1 MSSIDTADL
10 IRELHRRGA
19 HRVVLQL
26 PEGLKRQG
34 SGLAMD
40 LKRAGFTVVLSGD
53 PCYGACD
60 LALSA
65 LAEADVLVH
74 IGHTPVEE
82 HPQVICLPFEQ
93 DFDLSAL
100 DEAIPLIQERRI
112 GLVTTV
118 QHAHLLAAAT
128 KYLADRGI
136 EAVIRDG
143 SGRTPAAGQVLG
155 CTYRAARIDGVDE
168 ILYIGTGLFH
178 PIGVQLATK
187 KRVIALDPFTREAQV
202 VDSSRLL
209 RRRFGLIE
217 RAKQSDS
224 FGILLSTKSGQR
236 RADLAEHLA
245 SLDDRAVIVTLQ
257 EVSPDTLLNLG
268 FGCYVNT
275 ACPRI
280 AYDDQVRFPVPVIT
294 PEEFE
299 IVCGR
304 RDWNDYLVDEIR

>member
-1 MSSIDTADL
+1 MSSINTADL
-10 IRELHRRGA
+10 IGELHRRGV
-19 HRVVLQL
+19 HRVALQL

-34 SGLAMD
+34 AGLAGD
-40 LKRAGFTVVLSGD
+40 LKAAGFSVILSGD

-74 IGHTPVEE
+74 IGHTPVEV

-93 DFDLSAL
+93 DFDLSSL
-100 DEAIPLIQERRI
+100 DQAFPLLQERRI
-112 GLVTTV
+112 GLITTV
-118 QHAHLLAAAT
+118 QHAHLLAAAAQ
-128 KYLADRGI
+128 YLADHGI
-136 EAVIRDG
+136 EAVIREG

-155 CTYRAARIDGVDE
+155 CTYRAARIDGVNE
-168 ILYIGTGLFH
+168 ILFIGTGLFH
-178 PIGVQLATK
+178 PIGVQLATG
-187 KRVIALDPFTREAQV
+187 KRVIALDPFTRKAEV

-217 RAKQSDS
+217 RAKEAESY
-224 FGILLSTKSGQR
+224 GILLSTKSGQR
-236 RADLAEHLA
+236 RAALAEHLA
-245 SLDDRAVIVTLQ
+245 SLNERAMIVTLQ
-257 EVSPDTLLNLG
+257 EVSPDALLNLG

-299 IVCGR
+299 IVCGQR
-304 RDWNDYLVDEIR
+304 NWDDYAVDEIR

>member
-1 MSSIDTADL
+1 MSSINTADL
-10 IRELHRRGA
+10 IGELHRRGV
-19 HRVVLQL
+19 HRVALQL

-34 SGLAMD
+34 AGLAGD
-40 LKRAGFTVVLSGD
+40 LKAAGFSVILSGD

-65 LAEADVLVH
+65 LAETDVLVH
-74 IGHTPVEE
+74 IGHTPVEV

-93 DFDLSAL
+93 DFDLSSL
-100 DEAIPLIQERRI
+100 DQAFPLLQERRI
-112 GLVTTV
+112 GLITTV
-118 QHAHLLAAAT
+118 QHAHLLAAAAQ
-128 KYLADRGI
+128 YLADHGI
-136 EAVIRDG
+136 EAVIREG

-155 CTYRAARIDGVDE
+155 CTYRAARIDGVNE
-168 ILYIGTGLFH
+168 ILFIGTGLFH
-178 PIGVQLATK
+178 PIGVQLATG
-187 KRVIALDPFTREAQV
+187 KRVIALDPFTRKAEV

-217 RAKQSDS
+217 RAKEAESY
-224 FGILLSTKSGQR
+224 GILLSTKSGQR
-236 RADLAEHLA
+236 RAALAEHLA
-245 SLDDRAVIVTLQ
+245 SLNERAMIVTLQ
-257 EVSPDTLLNLG
+257 EVSPDALLNLG

-299 IVCGR
+299 IVCGQR
-304 RDWNDYLVDEIR
+304 NWDDYAVDEIR

>member
-1 MSSIDTADL
+1 MLSIDTAEL
-10 IRELHRRGA
+10 IQELHRRGV
-19 HRVVLQL
+19 HRVALQL

-34 SGLAMD
+34 AELARD
-40 LKRAGFTVVLSGD
+40 LKAAGFPVILSGD

-60 LALSA
+60 LALST
-65 LAEADVLVH
+65 LREADVLVH

-82 HPQVICLPFEQ
+82 HPQVICLPFMQ
-93 DFDLSAL
+93 DFDLASLDQAL
-100 DEAIPLIQERRI
+100 PLLQEKRI

-118 QHAHLLAAAT
+118 QHAHLLPAAAR
-128 KYLADRGI
+128 YLADRGI
-136 EAVIRDG
+136 KAVYSEG

-155 CTYRAARIDGVDE
+155 CTYQAARIEGVTE

-178 PIGVQLATK
+178 PIGVQLATGK
-187 KRVIALDPFTREAQV
+187 QVIALDPFMQKAEQ
-202 VDSSRLL
+202 VDSERLL

-217 RAKQSDS
+217 KAKRADS

-236 RADLAEHLA
+236 RADVAEHLA
-245 SLDDRAVIVTLQ
+245 SLDDRAVIITIQ
-257 EVSPDTLLNLG
+257 EVSPDALQNLG

-299 IVCGR
+299 IVCGLR
-304 RDWNDYLVDEIR
+304 TWDDYVVDEIR

>member
-1 MSSIDTADL
+1 MLSIDTAEL

-19 HRVVLQL
+19 HRVALQL

-34 SGLAMD
+34 AGLAMD
-40 LKRAGFTVVLSGD
+40 LKAAGFSVILSGD

-60 LALSA
+60 LAISA

-74 IGHTPVEE
+74 IGHTPVEV

-93 DFDLSAL
+93 DFDLSSLDQAL
-100 DEAIPLIQERRI
+100 PLLQEERI

-118 QHAHLLAAAT
+118 QHAHQVSAT
-128 KYLADRGI
+128 ARYLADHGI

-155 CTYRAARIDGVDE
+155 CTYQAARIEGVNE

-178 PIGVQLATK
+178 PIGVQLATG
-187 KRVIALDPFTREAQV
+187 KRVIALDPFMRKVEV

-217 RAKQSDS
+217 KAKQADS

-236 RADLAEHLA
+236 RAAMAEHLA
-245 SLDDRAVIVTLQ
+245 SLNDRAVIVTLQ

-299 IVCGR
+299 IVCGVR
-304 RDWNDYLVDEIR
+304 TWDNYRVDEIR

>member
-1 MSSIDTADL
+1 MSSINTADL
-10 IRELHRRGA
+10 IGELHRRGA
-19 HRVVLQL
+19 HRVALQL

-34 SGLAMD
+34 AGLAGD
-40 LKRAGFTVVLSGD
+40 LKAAGFSVILSGD

-74 IGHTPVEE
+74 IGHTPVED

-93 DFDLSAL
+93 DFDLSSL
-100 DEAIPLIQERRI
+100 DQAIPLLQERRI
-112 GLVTTV
+112 GLITTV
-118 QHAHLLAAAT
+118 QHAHLLAAAAQ
-128 KYLADRGI
+128 YLADHGI

-143 SGRTPAAGQVLG
+143 AGRTPAAGQVLG
-155 CTYRAARIDGVDE
+155 CTYRAARIDGVNE
-168 ILYIGTGLFH
+168 ILFIGTGLFH
-178 PIGVQLATK
+178 PIGVQLATG
-187 KRVIALDPFTREAQV
+187 KRVIALDPFTRNAGV

-217 RAKQSDS
+217 QAKEAESY
-224 FGILLSTKSGQR
+224 GILLSTKSGQR
-236 RADLAEHLA
+236 RAALAERLA
-245 SLDDRAVIVTLQ
+245 SLDDRAMIVTLQ
-257 EVSPDTLLNLG
+257 EVSPDALLNLG

-299 IVCGR
+299 IVCGQR
-304 RDWNDYLVDEIR
+304 NWDDYAVDEIR